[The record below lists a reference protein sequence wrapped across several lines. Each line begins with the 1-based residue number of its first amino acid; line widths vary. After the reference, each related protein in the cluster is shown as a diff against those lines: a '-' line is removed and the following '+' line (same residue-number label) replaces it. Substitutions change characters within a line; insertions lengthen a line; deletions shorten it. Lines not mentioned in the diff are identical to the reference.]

1 MEIGQLEQ
9 LLRAR
14 FAGFFPEHTPPL
26 EDHPAALAEVPTAAP
41 PAATWSALAERGA
54 LVLPTPRAAG
64 GLGLGQ
70 PAAVLIAELM
80 GAAAFPAGAYLDTLL
95 GLDLLDRCRPSAGR
109 SRLQREVVEGRRR
122 IAVAFRDGSADRTPD
137 TLPRWAELAQE
148 ADLIRFDARFP
159 TVESADQADT
169 LLLVGAGVDGVLPLA
184 ADDPA
189 VLLEPR
195 SVLGGRRLFD
205 VDACGASVPRSDLL
219 EFAGDPDGV
228 WSEVLGR
235 ARLRQAAHLVGLAA
249 GALDAAVGYARNR
262 RQFGKPLGRFQS
274 ISFRL
279 AAATAR
285 IEAARLLV
293 RDTAVRAEGGEPVA
307 APAARA
313 LAFAAE
319 LGRTVTAEALHVH
332 GAFGMTL
339 QSSAQRYFR
348 AAGTESVWLGV
359 VPELRKLVPA

>member
-26 EDHPAALAEVPTAAP
+26 EEHPAQLAEVPAAAP
-41 PAATWSALAERGA
+41 PPTTWPALVERGA
-54 LVLPTPRAAG
+54 LVLPTRRAAG

-95 GLDLLDRCRPSAGR
+95 GLDLLDRCRPSAER
-109 SRLQREVVEGRRR
+109 TRLLREVLDGRHR
-122 IAVAFRDGSADRTPD
+122 IAVGFRDGSADRAPD
-137 TLPRWAELAQE
+137 TLPGWTDLARDG
-148 ADLIRFDARFP
+148 DLLRFAARFP
-159 TVESADQADT
+159 AVVSADEADT
-169 LLLVGAGVDGVLPLA
+169 LLLVGAGVGGVLPLA
-184 ADDPA
+184 AGDPA

-195 SVLGGRRLFD
+195 SVLGQRRLFD
-205 VDACGASVPRSDLL
+205 VDVYGAAVPWSALL
-219 EFAGDPDGV
+219 EFTAEPAAV
-228 WSEVLGR
+228 WREVLGR
-235 ARLRQAAHLVGLAA
+235 ARLRQAAHLVGLAG

-262 RQFGKPLGRFQS
+262 RQFGKPLGHFQS

-285 IEAARLLV
+285 VEAARLLV
-293 RDTAVRAEGGEPVA
+293 RDAAARSERGEPTA
-307 APAARA
+307 TAAARA
-313 LAFAAE
+313 LAFAAD
-319 LGRTVTAEALHVH
+319 LGRAVTAEALHVH

-339 QSSAQRYFR
+339 QSGAQRYFR
-348 AAGTESVWLGV
+348 SAATESVWLGV

>member
-14 FAGFFPEHTPPL
+14 FTGFFPEHTPPL
-26 EDHPAALAEVPTAAP
+26 EEHPAALAAVPTAAP
-41 PAATWSALAERGA
+41 SPTAWSALVERGA
-54 LVLPTPRAAG
+54 LVLPTSRAAG
-64 GLGLGQ
+64 GLGLGR

-95 GLDLLDRCRPSAGR
+95 GIDLLERCRPSAARARLIRDVVQGR
-109 SRLQREVVEGRRR
+109 HR
-122 IAVAFRDGSADRTPD
+122 IAVGFRDGTADRGPD
-137 TLPRWAELAQE
+137 TLPRWTDLAL
-148 ADLIRFDARFP
+148 AGDRLRFEARFP
-159 TVESADQADT
+159 TVVSADEADT
-169 LLLVGAGVDGVLPLA
+169 LLLVGDGVAGVLPLA
-184 ADDPA
+184 AGDPA

-195 SVLGGRRLFD
+195 SVLGQRRLFD
-205 VDACGASVPRSDLL
+205 VDVSGASVPRSDLL
-219 EFAGDPDGV
+219 EFTADPAAV
-228 WSEVLGR
+228 WRDVLGQ
-235 ARLRQAAHLVGLAA
+235 ARLRQAAHLVGLAG

-307 APAARA
+307 AAAARA

-319 LGRTVTAEALHVH
+319 LGRTVTAEALHIH

-339 QSSAQRYFR
+339 QSGAQRYFR
-348 AAGTESVWLGV
+348 TAGAESVWLGV